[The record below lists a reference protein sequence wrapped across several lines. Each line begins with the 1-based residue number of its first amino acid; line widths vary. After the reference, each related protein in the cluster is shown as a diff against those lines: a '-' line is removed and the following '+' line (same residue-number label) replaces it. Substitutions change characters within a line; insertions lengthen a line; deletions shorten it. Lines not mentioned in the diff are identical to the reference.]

1 MPRGDKSSYTDKQE
15 READH
20 IAEPL
25 FFDTGGEGRVI
36 GRRMASASVLDRVS
50 FPTAASV
57 SPPPYRPKPFPAAR
71 PTMWPRP
78 WAGGPV
84 RDG

>member
-57 SPPPYRPKPFPAAR
+57 SPPPLPTEAVPCRATDQVAAAMGR
-71 PTMWPRP
+71 RT
-78 WAGGPV
+78 GP
-84 RDG
+84 